1 MELASAPERLRTL
14 PTWLINQVS
23 LHAQRLGMEAFTSVG
38 GRRYQYSVLA
48 ALDESGRASQA
59 ELGRRCG
66 IDRSDMVALVNELS
80 AQDLVQRAMDQDDR
94 RRNVITITDKGRD
107 RLNELDTVVA
117 EVQERLLDP
126 LPDTD
131 RAELVRILTRVLE
144 HQSVT
149 S

>member
-1 MELASAPERLRTL
+1 MD
-14 PTWLINQVS
+14 
-23 LHAQRLGMEAFTSVG
+23 AFTSVG

-48 ALDESGRASQA
+48 ALDESGPASQA
-59 ELGRRCG
+59 QLGRRCG

-80 AQDLVQRAMDQDDR
+80 AQGFVQRAMDQDDR
-94 RRNVITITDKGRD
+94 RRNVITITGKGRE
-107 RLNELDTVVA
+107 RLSELDAVVT

-126 LPDTD
+126 LPDSD
-131 RAELVRILTRVLE
+131 RTELVRLLTRVLE